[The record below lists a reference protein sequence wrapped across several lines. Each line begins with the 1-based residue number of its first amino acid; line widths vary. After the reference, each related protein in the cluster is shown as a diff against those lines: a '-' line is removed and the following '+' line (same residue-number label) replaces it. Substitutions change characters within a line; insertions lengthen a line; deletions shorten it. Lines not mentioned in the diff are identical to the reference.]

1 MNRLTIEAGQGEETM
16 DPHMLDDLP
25 KFILGLV
32 IVAALIGLG
41 VGWLVF

>member
-1 MNRLTIEAGQGEETM
+1 M

>member
-1 MNRLTIEAGQGEETM
+1 M

-25 KFILGLV
+25 LPQFILGLL
-32 IVAALIGLG
+32 IVAVLISIG